1 MTAPGRDG
9 EAMPADVDEAV
20 LLHTDDCPHTLR
32 LLGALLARR
41 TDHDRL
47 GYHPSE
53 YGAMVDWQRL
63 LGAPLS
69 TSEVAVVHIARGCAT
84 LERHA
89 GGLPPDLADVLT
101 ATVGAIT

>member
-1 MTAPGRDG
+1 MTARDG
-9 EAMPADVDEAV
+9 DEMPADDEAV
-20 LLHTDDCPHTLR
+20 LLHTDDCPYTLHLLAV
-32 LLGALLARR
+32 LLGRR
-41 TDHDRL
+41 TDRDRL

-53 YGAMVDWQRL
+53 YGAMVDWERL

-89 GGLPPDLADVLT
+89 GGLPPNLADAVT
-101 ATVGAIT
+101 VTVGAIT